1 MQKKV
6 YCPGQ
11 LVAKKLLITNPT
23 RLLQINAFDGIYIG
37 IGFWHLKIHLNIY
50 NFAAKRSVGYVHLFK
65 KKLTFKCWIHMSG
78 SLTLFSEA
86 NVTAAKD

>member
-37 IGFWHLKIHLNIY
+37 IGFWHLKNTLEYLQFCREKVSRLCSPFQKSSHS
-50 NFAAKRSVGYVHLFK
+50 SVGSICPAV
-65 KKLTFKCWIHMSG
+65 
-78 SLTLFSEA
+78 
-86 NVTAAKD
+86 